1 MSYLN
6 LYSKR
11 KVFDQIKIKAL
22 FFLNKSIII
31 NHLGTMDALK
41 TSTTATVLIQL
52 HGTTNFTTSHEYISN
67 SSNILWSDNNNQTI
81 SLQELKILLAS
92 TQVLG
97 VLIFTLFVDKLG
109 RKVCTKNYLVYIGA
123 PINKPFHS

>member
-22 FFLNKSIII
+22 FFLNNSIII
-31 NHLGTMDALK
+31 NHLGTMDARK
-41 TSTTATVLIQL
+41 TSTTATLLILL
-52 HGTTNFTTSHEYISN
+52 HGSTNFITSH
-67 SSNILWSDNNNQTI
+67 SSSILSSDNNNQTI

-109 RKVCTKNYLVYIGA
+109 RKVCKKKLVYIGT